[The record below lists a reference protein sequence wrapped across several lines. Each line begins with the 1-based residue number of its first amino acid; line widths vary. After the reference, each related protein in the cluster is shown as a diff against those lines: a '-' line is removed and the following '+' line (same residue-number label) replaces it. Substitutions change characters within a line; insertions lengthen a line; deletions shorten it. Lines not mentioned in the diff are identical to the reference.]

1 MSLRANVIAN
11 AGGQIVA
18 SGLAFVL
25 APLFVGE
32 LGLEAWGL
40 VGILAVLSAWF
51 NLVDVGLTPSIT
63 REIARADA
71 RSDSA
76 LQACNL
82 VRCVEVVYL
91 GIAALIAGLLAVSAD
106 SIVSGWLRLESLAS
120 RDAGL
125 SIALMGLIVALRLF
139 ENIYRSVLS
148 GFQELV
154 ALNLLS
160 SLFAVLRWGGGLIF
174 VVVSGT
180 GVVGLFAWQAVAAAL
195 SLGCFAWVARRRLEN
210 LCAHA
215 RVDFTALRRI
225 RSFASGVATTS
236 ILGFFLTQVDKI
248 LLSKLLTLSDF
259 GLYVLAAS
267 LADALALLAAPLY
280 GALLPRFSQMT
291 GRADERSIGDLY
303 LHASQYLAAALTPC
317 AFLLVVF
324 GGEVVLA
331 WTGSSTLAL
340 QMAPLLALLALG
352 RMINGLMHVPAA
364 LQLAWGWTSLGVK
377 LNSAAVLVL
386 VPLILLTVPK
396 YGAIAY
402 AWCWVALNA
411 GYLLLGSWLM
421 HRRLLPNR
429 RNRWLRDAV
438 LLPVAVSLACM
449 TAVNWF
455 AEFPKARLPLAL
467 ALAATLVFAMA
478 VTAWSTP
485 GTRALLRLHLR
496 PSQ

>member
-63 REIARADA
+63 RELARADA
-71 RSDSA
+71 GSDSA

-154 ALNLLS
+154 ALNVLS
-160 SLFAVLRWGGGLIF
+160 SFFAVLRWGGGLIF

-180 GVVGLFAWQAVAAAL
+180 GVVGLFAWQAGAAAL
-195 SLGCFAWVARRRLEN
+195 SLGCFAWVARRRLRH
-210 LCAHA
+210 LCARA
-215 RVDFTALRRI
+215 RLDFAALRRI
-225 RSFASGVATTS
+225 RSFASGVAATS
-236 ILGFFLTQVDKI
+236 VLGFLLTQVDKI
-248 LLSKLLTLSDF
+248 LLSRLLPFSEF
-259 GLYVLAAS
+259 GLYMLATS
-267 LADALALLAAPLY
+267 LADALALLAGPLY
-280 GALLPRFSQMT
+280 AALLPRLSQMT
-291 GRADERSIGDLY
+291 RSADARSIRELY
-303 LHASQYLAAALTPC
+303 LRASQCLAATLAPC
-317 AFLLVVF
+317 AFLLIVF
-324 GGEVVLA
+324 GQDVVKA
-331 WTGSSTLAL
+331 WTGSATLAV
-340 QMAPLLALLALG
+340 QMAPLLALLAFG
-352 RMINGLMHVPAA
+352 RMINGFMHVPAA
-364 LQLAWGWTSLGVK
+364 LQMAWGWTSLSVK
-377 LNSAAVLVL
+377 LNLGAVLVL
-386 VPLILLTVPK
+386 VPLIVVGVPV

-402 AWCWVALNA
+402 GWSWVTLNV
-411 GYLLLGSWLM
+411 GYLVLGSWLV
-421 HRRLLPNR
+421 HRRLLPEQHVTWLR
-429 RNRWLRDAV
+429 HAVLAPMAVALAWLAGVRWLVEFPQGRLELTFALGAV
-438 LLPVAVSLACM
+438 LVSAM
-449 TAVNWF
+449 AITAW
-455 AEFPKARLPLAL
+455 ATPAARL
-467 ALAATLVFAMA
+467 
-478 VTAWSTP
+478 
-485 GTRALLRLHLR
+485 LLRAYFR
-496 PSQ
+496 PST